1 MSAHATNTA
10 GPIRREL
17 REHAASVFIVSASTW
32 IAATLVCGPLQALW
46 IIGLAAPMSLYVA
59 RRSWREREKSRASD
73 ERCALAMEHSGDG
86 IWDWNLVTGEMY
98 FSPRFEAMLGHAP
111 GELERTREEFESRL
125 HAEDRAATLAALRA
139 HLENEKPCDVVCR
152 MRARSGEYR
161 WLRARGEAVRDA
173 SGKPL
178 RLCGAISDVTDEKRV
193 EERIRVAS
201 RAKDEFLANISHE
214 VRTPMNGII
223 GMATLLQETQLTPE
237 QIEYVNALQRSGEN
251 LLSVITDVLD
261 FAKLESGTLDI
272 EAVPFD
278 LRELAEDTAASFA
291 SDAERRGLELAV
303 RVAPDV
309 RTRVVGDSGRI
320 RQVLGH
326 LLANALKFTPR
337 GAVVLEIARDLVAGP
352 SAAIRFTVSD
362 TGIGIP
368 VDKLECIFEKF
379 TQADGSVTRRF
390 GGTGMGLAISRALA
404 RLMGGDV
411 TVESEFGAG
420 SKFTLRLPLAEDSIA
435 PGSLR
440 RPRLAGR
447 RVLVVDDFEMNRRAL
462 RESLE
467 SIGVRCD
474 TAACEEEAFAV
485 LRAARAG
492 DDPIAVALLDVE
504 MPDVTGAVLCRAIK
518 GELKAAS
525 PHFVLMAPPAQHA
538 RTKTWRMAGFEACL
552 AKPVPGAALADCLEQ
567 ALGFGAPPTNA
578 SAVPARGADSLVG
591 LRVLVVEDNL
601 VNQRVTE
608 RLLQKLGCTVAIADN
623 GEEAL
628 ARAAQS
634 RFDVVLMDCQMPV
647 LDGFSATEQLRQR
660 ERDSG
665 AARVPVI
672 ALTANAMKG
681 DRERCLAAG
690 MDDHVGKPI
699 VRDDLVRA
707 LSRWTPA
714 RRGPDAPLPRQSDAL
729 ADAAGTALERRA

>member
-1 MSAHATNTA
+1 
-10 GPIRREL
+10 
-17 REHAASVFIVSASTW
+17 
-32 IAATLVCGPLQALW
+32 
-46 IIGLAAPMSLYVA
+46 
-59 RRSWREREKSRASD
+59 
-73 ERCALAMEHSGDG
+73 
-86 IWDWNLVTGEMY
+86 
-98 FSPRFEAMLGHAP
+98 
-111 GELERTREEFESRL
+111 
-125 HAEDRAATLAALRA
+125 
-139 HLENEKPCDVVCR
+139 
-152 MRARSGEYR
+152 
-161 WLRARGEAVRDA
+161 
-173 SGKPL
+173 
-178 RLCGAISDVTDEKRV
+178 LCGAISDATDDKRV

-261 FAKLESGTLDI
+261 FAKLETGTLDI
-272 EAVPFD
+272 ETVPFD
-278 LRELAEDTAASFA
+278 LRELAEDTATSFA

-303 RVAPDV
+303 RIAPDV
-309 RTRVVGDSGRI
+309 RTRVLGDCGRI

-337 GAVVLEIARDLVAGP
+337 GAVVLEVARDLVAGP
-352 SAAIRFTVSD
+352 SAAIRLTVSD

-368 VDKLECIFEKF
+368 VDKVECIFDKF

-420 SKFTLRLPLAEDSIA
+420 SKFTLRLPLAEDSAA

-485 LRAARAG
+485 LRAAREG
-492 DDPIAVALLDVE
+492 DEPIAVALLDVE

-525 PHFVLMAPPAQHA
+525 PHFVLLAPPAQQA

-552 AKPVPGAALADCLEQ
+552 AKPVRGAALADCLEQ
-567 ALGFGAPPTNA
+567 ALGFGAPPAAGST
-578 SAVPARGADSLVG
+578 VPARGAESLVG

-623 GEEAL
+623 GAEAL

-647 LDGFSATEQLRQR
+647 LDGFSATEELRQR
-660 ERDSG
+660 EHDSG
-665 AARVPVI
+665 GARVPVI

-690 MDDHVGKPI
+690 MDDHVGKAI

-707 LSRWTPA
+707 LSRWAPVG
-714 RRGPDAPLPRQSDAL
+714 RGPDAPLPRPSDAL
-729 ADAAGTALERRA
+729 ADAAGTALDRRA